1 MELPLVENYIQQNS
15 AAGYS
20 TSSNYRFTQQ
30 IKNRQNWYTES
41 NDSELI
47 WREKL
52 DRHVRLNNKKPIL
65 VIKQSDLATFKKKRV
80 NQLGLVSCDD
90 LHELQAFT
98 TNFYSKYR
106 HNSRLKKFECS
117 FCHSYEF
124 LCVMVELYY
133 TGRVK
138 TRRNITRYFYS
149 YLKFTPLFWLWVKFT
164 PLFRLWVKFIFRF
177 ILLL

>member
-1 MELPLVENYIQQNS
+1 LNKNL
-15 AAGYS
+15 YS
-20 TSSNYRFTQQ
+20 EVQITDLRSKSKIDKTDILRAMTWINLTRKTRSS
-30 IKNRQNWYTES
+30 
-41 NDSELI
+41 
-47 WREKL
+47 
-52 DRHVRLNNKKPIL
+52 L

-80 NQLGLVSCDD
+80 NQLGLVMI

-98 TNFYSKYR
+98 TNLYSKYR
-106 HNSRLKKFECS
+106 PNSRLKKLECS

-164 PLFRLWVKFIFRF
+164 PLFSLWVKF
-177 ILLL
+177 LSGVKLTLSAL

>member
-1 MELPLVENYIQQNS
+1 MLPW
-15 AAGYS
+15 
-20 TSSNYRFTQQ
+20 FTQQ

-41 NDSELI
+41 NGSELI

-52 DRHVRLNNKKPIL
+52 DRRVRLNNKKPIL
-65 VIKQSDLATFKKKRV
+65 VIKSDDLATFKKKRV
-80 NQLGLVSCDD
+80 NQLGLVMI

-98 TNFYSKYR
+98 TNLYSKYR
-106 HNSRLKKFECS
+106 PNSRLKKLECS

-133 TGRVK
+133 TGGVK

-149 YLKFTPLFWLWVKFT
+149 YLKYSG
-164 PLFRLWVKFIFRF
+164 RLWVKFNYSVIFYSF
-177 ILLL
+177 KWS